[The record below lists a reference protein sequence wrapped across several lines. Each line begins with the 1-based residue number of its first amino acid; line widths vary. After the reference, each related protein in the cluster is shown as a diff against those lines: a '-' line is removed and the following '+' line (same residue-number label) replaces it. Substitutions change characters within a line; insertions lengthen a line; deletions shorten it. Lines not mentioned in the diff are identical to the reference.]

1 MRAKVRVRT
10 TINEEA
16 AEFLCE
22 PRQSLLECLRDIL
35 GLTGT
40 KEGCNDGNCG
50 ACSVLLDGN
59 LVNSC
64 LVLGVEIEGRQVT
77 TVEGLASWRGL
88 HPLQQAFVAVDALQC
103 GYCTPGMLIAARA
116 LLDREPDPSEERIR
130 TWLAGNLCRCTGYD
144 KIVRAVRAAAATL
157 AEQAQEVQ
165 R

>member
-1 MRAKVRVRT
+1 MTDQVAVSA
-10 TINEEA
+10 TINGEPVQ
-16 AEFLCE
+16 FRCE

-35 GLTGT
+35 GLTGA

-50 ACSVLLDGN
+50 ACSVLLDGS

-64 LVLGVEIEGRQVT
+64 LVLGVEIEGHQVT

-88 HPLQQAFVAVDALQC
+88 HPLQQAFIAADALQC

-144 KIVRAVRAAAATL
+144 KIIRAVRAAAATL